1 MPSKSKAQ
9 QKFMGMVHAL
19 KKGEMNPSD
28 ASPAVKKAAKSMSKK
43 SVKKYASTK
52 HKGKPVKVNQEW
64 LEQTIRELTNT
75 EMEGCGYTTSA
86 VDPNYKLKS
95 PGGTGEED
103 RRLKEAPSKKG
114 QEKLIK
120 VFIDNALKKAG
131 IKVIK
136 FDPMRKDFHSGIWG
150 GFYTVKSNNKVDMKG
165 QGKVKRG
172 SAVLPFYVRKNTD
185 IDLGVSSKDFIL
197 GKYSEMSKVVKNL
210 KDFKK
215 TDLDEGF
222 VLTQLKEVKIGRYD
236 IGMGSKGNGITLWN
250 RNVEKAGDYKSIAHI
265 APNGKITNY
274 EKRQPKEVTAFID
287 KIAKGMK
294 DKPKGE
300 SVNELQK
307 MRPAV
312 KKLLK
317 QKGYDPIFHAIDT
330 SKRQFKQM
338 RYSRGEI
345 QDTLIDMFGDEDPK
359 ILQKIKESVN
369 KDIDSQIKKF
379 MQRRDD
385 IMANKN
391 DDMRLSKAKQVQYK
405 IDALRLKKKKERE
418 KKRKSNESV
427 NKSVNENISD
437 SQKFKIYNSLKKGD
451 IVSIKYDSSIAKGSK
466 FHPFLVTKGK
476 TKLMKGK
483 IERIIMIPADTK
495 NKRAKRY
502 LYNRNGSISLALGD
516 MAASIVDMKKGNIN
530 EIKKLYHKTQI
541 KNAVQIAKKM
551 SGNMTGAVKK
561 IEKISKGLS
570 KTNTVKDALRKF
582 NESLNEARLDPKQL
596 LQQLGGNRFIAMTGA
611 KNLAVDK
618 AKNTLHMKIGRN
630 SKGVSH
636 LRIKLTG
643 ADLYDME
650 FLQVR
655 AGNVKVKSKEKGVYA
670 DQLQKLFTKNTGMY
684 TSL

>member
-1 MPSKSKAQ
+1 
-9 QKFMGMVHAL
+9 
-19 KKGEMNPSD
+19 
-28 ASPAVKKAAKSMSKK
+28 
-43 SVKKYASTK
+43 
-52 HKGKPVKVNQEW
+52 
-64 LEQTIRELTNT
+64 
-75 EMEGCGYTTSA
+75 
-86 VDPNYKLKS
+86 
-95 PGGTGEED
+95 
-103 RRLKEAPSKKG
+103 
-114 QEKLIK
+114 
-120 VFIDNALKKAG
+120 
-131 IKVIK
+131 
-136 FDPMRKDFHSGIWG
+136 
-150 GFYTVKSNNKVDMKG
+150 
-165 QGKVKRG
+165 
-172 SAVLPFYVRKNTD
+172 
-185 IDLGVSSKDFIL
+185 
-197 GKYSEMSKVVKNL
+197 
-210 KDFKK
+210 
-215 TDLDEGF
+215 
-222 VLTQLKEVKIGRYD
+222 
-236 IGMGSKGNGITLWN
+236 
-250 RNVEKAGDYKSIAHI
+250 
-265 APNGKITNY
+265 
-274 EKRQPKEVTAFID
+274 
-287 KIAKGMK
+287 
-294 DKPKGE
+294 
-300 SVNELQK
+300 
-307 MRPAV
+307 
-312 KKLLK
+312 
-317 QKGYDPIFHAIDT
+317 
-330 SKRQFKQM
+330 M

-427 NKSVNENISD
+427 NKSVTENISD